1 MTFSIAGSCVMMNMK
16 FRTFPLI
23 TISCVT
29 GDQPRPGSFLKK
41 REEPGNEVGHLTV
54 ASACSGR
61 HLTTYFIKSK
71 IPRGY
76 PGGGGWS
83 RLDLTRTLQQTRCLL
98 LGKCSWLV
106 LEYIRL
112 CGFAQYGTKRLQYIL
127 RCFHGG
133 GANAIHNDFATKAI
147 VFIKITCTC

>member
-1 MTFSIAGSCVMMNMK
+1 MMNMK

-76 PGGGGWS
+76 PGGGGLVAVGFDS
-83 RLDLTRTLQQTRCLL
+83 YITTDSLFAARQMFLTCP
-98 LGKCSWLV
+98 
-106 LEYIRL
+106 
-112 CGFAQYGTKRLQYIL
+112 
-127 RCFHGG
+127 
-133 GANAIHNDFATKAI
+133 
-147 VFIKITCTC
+147 